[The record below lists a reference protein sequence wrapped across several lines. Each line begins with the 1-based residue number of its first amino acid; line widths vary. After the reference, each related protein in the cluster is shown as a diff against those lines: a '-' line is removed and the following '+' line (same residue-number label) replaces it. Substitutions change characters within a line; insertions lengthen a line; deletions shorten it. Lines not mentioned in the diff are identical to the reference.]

1 MEDDRDDDP
10 FDDPVGETFH
20 ASSERWTSDCD
31 AEEDDSRGREIDER
45 GVVERVDVCIRGEF
59 LRFQDGRE
67 VSVCIALSKPPLGP
81 FDLSSV
87 TEDTGRPRSKA
98 ARHGWIERNRVEDFL
113 HGLWDQDG
121 RRFWKQRSKNE
132 PQNLCSNT

>member
-1 MEDDRDDDP
+1 MK
-10 FDDPVGETFH
+10 
-20 ASSERWTSDCD
+20 
-31 AEEDDSRGREIDER
+31 
-45 GVVERVDVCIRGEF
+45 GVVEYVDVRIRGEF
-59 LRFQDGRE
+59 LRYKDARE

-98 ARHGWIERNRVEDFL
+98 ARYGWIERNRVEDFL

>member
-1 MEDDRDDDP
+1 MRCSHGEDDNPFVDCLVRQSSVRATDGRMEDDRDDDP

-67 VSVCIALSKPPLGP
+67 VSVCIALSKPPPGP

-87 TEDTGRPRSKA
+87 TEDRG
-98 ARHGWIERNRVEDFL
+98 
-113 HGLWDQDG
+113 
-121 RRFWKQRSKNE
+121 
-132 PQNLCSNT
+132 